1 MYTRIAYSQ
10 FSSVLQTWSFM
21 FAGNTHG
28 SNQPQGILGG
38 KQVYLMHPLAG
49 GEPLCFEV
57 PASSGPMR
65 RDGTNYSSLPVL

>member
-1 MYTRIAYSQ
+1 M
-10 FSSVLQTWSFM
+10 FS
-21 FAGNTHG
+21 GNTHG

-38 KQVYLMHPLAG
+38 KQVYLMHPLSG

-65 RDGTNYSSLPVL
+65 RDGIKPQLLAVEYAFHCH